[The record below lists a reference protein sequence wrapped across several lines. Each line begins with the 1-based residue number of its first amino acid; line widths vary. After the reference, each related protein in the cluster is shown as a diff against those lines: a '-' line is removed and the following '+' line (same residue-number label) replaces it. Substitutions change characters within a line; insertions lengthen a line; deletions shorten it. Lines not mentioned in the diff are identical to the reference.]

1 MKVLVVYYSMYGNTF
16 RLARAVDEGAK
27 EVEEAEV
34 SLKTVQELV
43 PDEII
48 QKSPA
53 AMKAKKEQKDIPIA
67 TLDDLKE
74 ADAVI
79 FGSPTR
85 FGNMCA
91 QLRNFL
97 DQTGPLWAKGALIG
111 KPTGVFTS
119 TSTLHGGQES
129 TLLSMMITLLHHGM
143 IIVGIPYSEE
153 KLFTTKGGG
162 SPYGASSV
170 SGQRADQFPTE
181 DDLALARALGK
192 RVAQIA
198 KKLEGRDRS

>member
-1 MKVLVVYYSMYGNTF
+1 MEVLVVYYSMYGNTF
-16 RLARAVDEGAK
+16 RLAKAVAEGAK
-27 EVEEAEV
+27 EVEGAEV

-53 AMKAKKEQKDIPIA
+53 AKKAKEEQKDIPIA

-74 ADAVI
+74 ADAMV

-85 FGNMCA
+85 YGNMCA
-91 QLRNFL
+91 QLKQFL
-97 DQTGPLWAKGALIG
+97 DQTGGLWAKGTLIG
-111 KPTGVFTS
+111 KPAGVFTS

-129 TLLSMMITLLHHGM
+129 TLLSMMIPLLHHGM

-153 KLFTTKGGG
+153 KLFSTKGGG

-170 SGQRADQFPTE
+170 SGPRADQFPTE

-198 KKLEGRDRS
+198 RKLKT